1 MSFSLERLGYQFDA
15 ATRVW
20 RRPGYEGIAYSD
32 GDAVEER
39 IGDIVSAAAD
49 VSLHSPELAARIT
62 DWPSLY
68 HLSGGRAN
76 VLRPFEGRLASRRV
90 LEIGAGCGAIS
101 RYLGEA
107 GAQLLALE
115 GSQRRAAI
123 AASRS
128 RDLANV
134 TVVAERF
141 DDFAT
146 DELFDVVTLIGVL
159 EYASLFTSGSRPAV
173 AMLERVQ
180 RLLAPGGV
188 VIVAIENQVG
198 LKYFAGAPE
207 DHVGVPMFGIEDRYD
222 DIGPRTFGKTEL
234 ASVFQ
239 QASFAEPR
247 FFAPFPD
254 YKFPVAVVSE
264 LGFAH
269 PAFQPSALAIQTVHQ
284 DPQLPPNLSFILQ
297 RAWPTMIRNGL
308 GMDVA
313 NSFIVVAERG
323 ESGSGVQHDVL
334 AHYYNTTRRTPF
346 CKEVLFRADGAQV
359 IVESRALSPASQA
372 SHRSGRYRF
381 VLDARDAYA
390 TGRLLADDFVEL
402 ISQDGWTVA
411 KIGAFLRRYL
421 TIAERLM
428 REHGHDCALDSARA
442 SVPGRY
448 LDLIPQNIVLR
459 DDGHAQAIDLEWQAE
474 DSIELGFLMFRA
486 VLSLINR
493 NFSFS
498 PNSDAALLDRKQ
510 FFIRSARAA
519 GIVIGNE
526 DFDRYATEES
536 EFQSFATGRDAAVFL
551 ADWAEDGLPLAAAA
565 PARFTATVYHGHPDA
580 GFADGRTVALQVS
593 GGPENVRF
601 PIPRDAS
608 SPSMLR
614 LDPSDRPAWYEIS
627 AIELFDEGGIR
638 RWCCALRDDLVLS
651 PSIIA
656 LHSAPGD
663 AGLLF
668 YATDNDPQ
676 MLPVPPADIASQVGP
691 GWVLEMGIRIV
702 DTPEIA
708 RRFGD
713 SIAHWAAEAEQARA
727 GVGAAAA
734 RQLESERTLRDLR
747 EQLAAS
753 RQRVDALEARL
764 AARGIALDEDEGK

>member
-1 MSFSLERLGYQFDA
+1 MSFSLERRGYQLDA
-15 ATRVW
+15 STRVW
-20 RRPGYEGIAYSD
+20 RRSGYEGIAYSD

-39 IGDIVSAAAD
+39 IGDIVAAAAD
-49 VSLHSPELAARIT
+49 VSLHSGELAARIT

-76 VLRPFEGRLASRRV
+76 VLRPFEAKLASRRV

-115 GSQRRAAI
+115 GSPRRAAI

-128 RDLANV
+128 RDLPNV

-146 DELFDVVTLIGVL
+146 DERFDVVTLIGVL
-159 EYASLFTSGSRPAV
+159 EYASLFTSGSQPAV
-173 AMLERVQ
+173 AMLERVR

-207 DHVGVPMFGIEDRYD
+207 DHVGVPMFGIEDRYG
-222 DIGPRTFGKTEL
+222 DIGPRTFGKSEL
-234 ASVFQ
+234 ASVFR
-239 QASFAEPR
+239 QASFRAPR

-254 YKFPVAVVSE
+254 YKFPVAIVSE
-264 LGFAH
+264 PGFAH

-284 DPQLPPNLSFILQ
+284 DPQLPTNLSFMLQ

-313 NSFIVVAERG
+313 NSFIVVAERDG
-323 ESGSGVQHDVL
+323 ASSDVQDDML

-346 CKEVLFRADGAQV
+346 CKEVLFRSDGTEV
-359 IVESRALSPASQA
+359 VVESRALSAAGQA

-381 VLDARDAYA
+381 VLEASDAYA
-390 TGRLLADDFVEL
+390 TGRLLADEFVEL

-411 KIGAFLRRYL
+411 KIGAFLRRFL
-421 TIAERLM
+421 AVAERLM
-428 REHGHDCALDSARA
+428 RERGDDCALDSARA

-448 LDLIPQNIVLR
+448 LDLIPQNIVMR
-459 DDGHAQAIDLEWQAE
+459 DDGHAQAIDLEWQSE
-474 DSIELGFLMFRA
+474 NSIELGFLLFRA

-510 FFIRSARAA
+510 FFIQAARAA
-519 GIVIGNE
+519 GIAIDNA

-536 EFQSFATGRDAAVFL
+536 EFQSFATGRDASGFL
-551 ADWAEDGLPLAAAA
+551 AGWAEDGLPLAAAA
-565 PARFTATVYHGHPDA
+565 PTRFTATVYYGHPDV

-593 GGPENVRF
+593 GGPETVRF
-601 PIPRDAS
+601 TLPKNAPL
-608 SPSMLR
+608 PSVLR
-614 LDPSDRPAWYEIS
+614 LDPSDRPAWYEITH
-627 AIELFDEGGIR
+627 IELFDDGGIR
-638 RWCCALRDDLVLS
+638 RWCCALKEDLVLS
-651 PSIIA
+651 PTIIA
-656 LHSAPGD
+656 LRSAAGD

-676 MLPVPPADIASQVGP
+676 MLPVPPSDISSQVGP
-691 GWVLEMGIRIV
+691 GWMLEMGIRIV

-713 SIAHWAAEAEQARA
+713 SIAHWAEQADRARA

-734 RQLESERTLRDLR
+734 RQLESERKLRDLG

-753 RQRVDALEARL
+753 KQRIDALEACL